1 MKKTTNQKRVAL
13 GTFPLAGVFNPVTK
27 EGATDVI
34 NTFLDQ
40 GGYYI
45 DTAPMYGFGY
55 VEHLLGEVLRSK
67 ARDSYYLI
75 TKCGKHI
82 DEVKQTWT
90 PQASYTDVIAQCEES
105 LTRLNTDYI
114 DLYLIHE
121 PDKTTPFEETMRALI
136 DLQTQG
142 KIREI
147 GISNVTLQQLKE
159 YRKFADVRYIQ
170 NKFSFINR
178 SIEPEYSEYLVTHLI
193 QLIPYHILEIAQL
206 TGSVLEDGNL
216 GKNDFRN
223 TLPYFNSNKLSVIR
237 TWVKKHIQ
245 PIAKNQGC
253 TIGQLIIAWTLRQAH
268 IPYVLVGT
276 TKPQY
281 VSINMKAQSINLTHD
296 TYTALETAYNQL
308 VTYIHSTY
316 QMSIREFRGLNAC
329 YF

>member
-1 MKKTTNQKRVAL
+1 MKKTANQKRVAL
-13 GTFPLAGVFNPVTK
+13 GTFPLAGMFNPVTK

-55 VEHLLGEVLRSK
+55 VEHLLGEVLCSK

-90 PQASYTDVIAQCEES
+90 PQATYADVIAQCEES
-105 LTRLNTDYI
+105 LTQLNTDYI

-121 PDKTTPFEETMRALI
+121 ADIITPFEETIRALI
-136 DLQTQG
+136 DLRTQG

-170 NKFSFINR
+170 NKLSFINR
-178 SIEPEYSEYLVTHLI
+178 SIEP
-193 QLIPYHILEIAQL
+193 
-206 TGSVLEDGNL
+206 
-216 GKNDFRN
+216 DFNR
-223 TLPYFNSNKLSVIR
+223 LFI
-237 TWVKKHIQ
+237 KK
-245 PIAKNQGC
+245 
-253 TIGQLIIAWTLRQAH
+253 
-268 IPYVLVGT
+268 
-276 TKPQY
+276 
-281 VSINMKAQSINLTHD
+281 
-296 TYTALETAYNQL
+296 
-308 VTYIHSTY
+308 
-316 QMSIREFRGLNAC
+316 
-329 YF
+329 